1 MWHYYKSTDQEDE
14 DGEGDENSLME
25 VTLDPGDHKE
35 EADEN
40 DEMVVISRKT
50 HQVSL
55 DFNVLLEKLLN
66 NYWEVLEGN
75 DWGCNGTISQYHSDR
90 MNGFS
95 VQLLGF
101 SWATVQYVLQHL
113 SVHAF
118 CASLT

>member
-66 NYWEVLEGN
+66 NY
-75 DWGCNGTISQYHSDR
+75 
-90 MNGFS
+90 
-95 VQLLGF
+95 
-101 SWATVQYVLQHL
+101 
-113 SVHAF
+113 
-118 CASLT
+118 